1 MVESG
6 DRASTTW
13 PIEYYF
19 VLVSLVADFLAL
31 LAWLGFTPD
40 AMSRFVVVVTL
51 GATGVVFSLV
61 SLILA
66 SRMALSV
73 RGAFYPRRRVLLRVL
88 ASMLG
93 LLMSS
98 AILWLGLPGAVDSV
112 DPVPNS
118 PSPIASPTR

>member
-6 DRASTTW
+6 DPASTTW

-19 VLVSLVADFLAL
+19 VVVSLVADVLAL

-40 AMSRFVVVVTL
+40 AVSRFVVVVTL
-51 GATGVVFSLV
+51 GATGLVFSLV

-88 ASMLG
+88 ASVLG
-93 LLMSS
+93 LLLSS
-98 AILWLGLPGAVDSV
+98 AVLCLGLPRAVGAV

-118 PSPIASPTR
+118 PSPTASPAR